1 MKDQSTAIV
10 KLVGLKVTKA
20 DGSVF
25 AIDELTIDSKMDYIF
40 EGNELEQCNNAA
52 VRVFEKIIDVSA
64 SVAQMAIADKK
75 ATRQHAIEMAI
86 LNDKLDSNRHERIH
100 NRERYSATT
109 GTAAN

>member
-25 AIDELTIDSKMDYIF
+25 AIDELTIDSKMDYVF

-52 VRVFEKIIDVSA
+52 VRVFEKFIDVSA
-64 SVAQMAIADKK
+64 SIAQMTIADKK

-86 LNDKLDSNRHERIH
+86 LQDKLDNNR
-100 NRERYSATT
+100 RERYSATT
-109 GTAAN
+109 GTTAE